1 MSDLWCLDNLGEN
14 YFLAFTVIRKFSS
27 DIKDLWPRGTGTI
40 ALIANFL
47 WNSFA
52 DSYGKL
58 FMNRMTFLSGN
69 LGTLL
74 LRLVPANLV
83 RNIPAHL
90 SGNISA
96 RLFRNI
102 IAHWV
107 GHLPL
112 LGFGHL
118 LALIVGIV
126 LASSR
131 DGNPDLVVPVTLP
144 LVLAVL
150 LVQGGALGLG
160 VRLVL
165 RLVLVHTHVLVDGC
179 TLLLIDGVAL
189 LSGGGLTLPLKHS
202 LADVVMHSHTLLGL
216 LLLVLG
222 VPDGGVLRPA
232 LYTSLFGWSTY
243 RRLNTGAI
251 G

>member
-1 MSDLWCLDNLGEN
+1 MSDLRCLDNLGEN

-27 DIKDLWPRGTGTI
+27 DIKDLWPWGTGTI

-47 WNSFA
+47 GNSFA
-52 DSYGKL
+52 DSNGKL

-83 RNIPAHL
+83 RNISAHL
-90 SGNISA
+90 PGNVSA

-102 IAHWV
+102 IAHRV
-107 GHLPL
+107 GHLSL
-112 LGFGHL
+112 LGLGHL
-118 LALIVGIV
+118 FALIVGIV

-131 DGNPDLVVPVTLP
+131 DRHPDLVVPVPLP

-150 LVQGGALGLG
+150 LVQGGALGLS

-165 RLVLVHTHVLVDGC
+165 CLVLVNTHVLVDGC

-189 LSGGGLTLPLKHS
+189 LSGGRLTLPLKHS
-202 LADVVMHSHTLLGL
+202 LADIVMHSHTLLGL

-222 VPDGGVLRPA
+222 VPDGGVLRPT
-232 LYTSLFGWSTY
+232 LYTSLLGWSTY

>member
-1 MSDLWCLDNLGEN
+1 MSDLRCLDNLGEN

-27 DIKDLWPRGTGTI
+27 DIKDLWPWGTGTI

-47 WNSFA
+47 GNSFA
-52 DSYGKL
+52 DSNGKL

-74 LRLVPANLV
+74 LRLVPANL
-83 RNIPAHL
+83 
-90 SGNISA
+90 
-96 RLFRNI
+96 FRNI
-102 IAHWV
+102 IAHRV
-107 GHLPL
+107 GHLSL
-112 LGFGHL
+112 LGLCHL

-131 DGNPDLVVPVTLP
+131 NGHPDLVVPMTLP

-150 LVQGGALGLG
+150 LVQGGALSLG

-179 TLLLIDGVAL
+179 TLFLIDGVAL
-189 LSGGGLTLPLKHS
+189 LSGGRLTLPLEHS

-232 LYTSLFGWSTY
+232 LYASLFGWSTY

>member
-27 DIKDLWPRGTGTI
+27 DIKDLWPWGTGTI

-47 WNSFA
+47 GNSFA
-52 DSYGKL
+52 DSNGKL
-58 FMNRMTFLSGN
+58 FVNRMTFLSGN

-83 RNIPAHL
+83 RNISAHL

-107 GHLPL
+107 GHLSL
-112 LGFGHL
+112 LGLGHL
-118 LALIVGIV
+118 LAFIVGIV

-131 DGNPDLVVPVTLP
+131 DG
-144 LVLAVL
+144 
-150 LVQGGALGLG
+150 
-160 VRLVL
+160 
-165 RLVLVHTHVLVDGC
+165 
-179 TLLLIDGVAL
+179 
-189 LSGGGLTLPLKHS
+189 LTLPLEHS
-202 LADVVMHSHTLLGL
+202 LAEVVMHSHTLLGL

-232 LYTSLFGWSTY
+232 LYASLFGWSTY

-251 G
+251 GWWSSAGQTSYGE

>member
-1 MSDLWCLDNLGEN
+1 
-14 YFLAFTVIRKFSS
+14 
-27 DIKDLWPRGTGTI
+27 
-40 ALIANFL
+40 
-47 WNSFA
+47 
-52 DSYGKL
+52 
-58 FMNRMTFLSGN
+58 MTFLSGN

-83 RNIPAHL
+83 RNISAHL

-107 GHLPL
+107 GHLSL

-118 LALIVGIV
+118 FAFIVGIV

-131 DGNPDLVVPVTLP
+131 DRHPDLVVPVTLP

-165 RLVLVHTHVLVDGC
+165 RLVLVHTHILVDGC

-189 LSGGGLTLPLKHS
+189 LSGGGLTLP
-202 LADVVMHSHTLLGL
+202 
-216 LLLVLG
+216 
-222 VPDGGVLRPA
+222 
-232 LYTSLFGWSTY
+232 
-243 RRLNTGAI
+243 
-251 G
+251 

>member
-27 DIKDLWPRGTGTI
+27 DIKDLWPCGTGTI

-47 WNSFA
+47 GNSFA
-52 DSYGKL
+52 DSNGKL
-58 FMNRMTFLSGN
+58 FVNRMAFLSGN

-83 RNIPAHL
+83 RNIT
-90 SGNISA
+90 
-96 RLFRNI
+96 
-102 IAHWV
+102 AHWV
-107 GHLPL
+107 GHLSL
-112 LGFGHL
+112 LCLCHL
-118 LALIVGIV
+118 FALIVGIV

-131 DGNPDLVVPVTLP
+131 YGHPDLIVPVPFP

-165 RLVLVHTHVLVDGC
+165 C
-179 TLLLIDGVAL
+179 
-189 LSGGGLTLPLKHS
+189 
-202 LADVVMHSHTLLGL
+202 
-216 LLLVLG
+216 
-222 VPDGGVLRPA
+222 
-232 LYTSLFGWSTY
+232 
-243 RRLNTGAI
+243 
-251 G
+251 

>member
-27 DIKDLWPRGTGTI
+27 DIKDLWPCGTGTI

-47 WNSFA
+47 GNSFA

-58 FMNRMTFLSGN
+58 FMNRMAFLSGN

-96 RLFRNI
+96 GLFRNI
-102 IAHWV
+102 ITHWV
-107 GHLPL
+107 GHLSL
-112 LGFGHL
+112 RGFGHL

-126 LASSR
+126 LACSR
-131 DGNPDLVVPVTLP
+131 NGHPDLVVPVPLP

-150 LVQGGALGLG
+150 LVLGGALGLS
-160 VRLVL
+160 VWLVL
-165 RLVLVHTHVLVDGC
+165 RLVLVHTHVLVDSC
-179 TLLLIDGVAL
+179 TLLLIDGVTL

-216 LLLVLG
+216 LLLVLR

-232 LYTSLFGWSTY
+232 LYAGLFSWSTY